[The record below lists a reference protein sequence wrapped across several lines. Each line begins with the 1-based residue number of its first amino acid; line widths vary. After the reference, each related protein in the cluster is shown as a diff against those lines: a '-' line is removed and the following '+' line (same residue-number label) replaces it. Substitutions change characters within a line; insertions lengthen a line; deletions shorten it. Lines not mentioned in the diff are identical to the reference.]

1 MPRPFPKKISQIKPT
16 LTEVAQSSHFIV
28 EFGGLSG
35 SLRKH
40 LRDRGMNAR
49 FITDNLSL
57 LCNRAS
63 LPGSGLATA
72 DVVGNFTGV
81 AEKFAHTRTFV
92 QMDMEFY
99 VDNSYRSLKFIEHW
113 MEFIS
118 SGSETSGEG
127 VNPLRDGYHFRMRYP
142 SEYKCDETRIIKFE
156 RDYKRYIEYR
166 FFGLFPIS
174 LNATPVSYEGSTLLK
189 ASASFN
195 YDRYYSGQSR
205 SINEYI
211 GDNNNREQPGVN
223 SFWNAAQNSVYGTSF
238 SDILTNTNDLG
249 LNTNFLNGN
258 VGNYGNL
265 FNVDPA
271 STALNRAQISNAQ
284 FTSTSD
290 TGSGARG
297 RR

>member
-1 MPRPFPKKISQIKPT
+1 
-16 LTEVAQSSHFIV
+16 
-28 EFGGLSG
+28 
-35 SLRKH
+35 
-40 LRDRGMNAR
+40 MNNR

-81 AEKFAHTRTFV
+81 TEKFAHTRTFV

-99 VDNSYRSLKFIEHW
+99 VDNAYRSLKFIEHW

-118 SGSETSGEG
+118 GGSETSGEG

-166 FFGLFPIS
+166 FFGLFPIA

-211 GDNNNREQPGVN
+211 GDNNNQTQGSN
-223 SFWNAAQNSVYGTSF
+223 SIFGSAQNSVYGMNF
-238 SDILTNTNDLG
+238 SDVLSNSDLG
-249 LNTNFLNGN
+249 YSANAEIL
-258 VGNYGNL
+258 GNYGNL

-271 STALNRAQISNAQ
+271 STSLNRAQISNAK

-290 TGSGARG
+290 SGARG
-297 RR
+297 RK

>member
-1 MPRPFPKKISQIKPT
+1 MDS
-16 LTEVAQSSHFIV
+16 
-28 EFGGLSG
+28 
-35 SLRKH
+35 
-40 LRDRGMNAR
+40 R

-99 VDNSYRSLKFIEHW
+99 VDNSYKSLKFIEHW

-118 SGSETSGEG
+118 SGAETGLG

-205 SINEYI
+205 SFNEFLGNFNNKEI
-211 GDNNNREQPGVN
+211 GSSSIFG
-223 SFWNAAQNSVYGTSF
+223 SAQNSVYAMNF
-238 SDILTNTNDLG
+238 NDALNFANNNDLG
-249 LNTNFLNGN
+249 FSPNLLAT
-258 VGNYGNL
+258 GNYGNL

-271 STALNRAQISNAQ
+271 STSLNRAQINNAQ

-290 TGSGARG
+290 AGSRG
-297 RR
+297 I